1 MFSAANQAQVQG
13 PLTLRREMLAPRPN
27 PARNADYLVRLEG
40 AVETALGNVA
50 VEIAY
55 VPDAVILAPDAFAAY
70 LKALT
75 RESWGS
81 IEELGGALLADIESE
96 AVPRYLRL
104 ALRNAAT
111 GGPVSGHAA
120 LFEGC
125 QPGWKNHAMLARMG

>member
-1 MFSAANQAQVQG
+1 VFSAANQVEVQG
-13 PLTLRREMLAPRPN
+13 PLTRRRAMLAPRPN

-40 AVETALGNVA
+40 AVETALGNV
-50 VEIAY
+50 VIELTY
-55 VPDAVILAPDAFAAY
+55 VPDTVILAPDAFAAY

-96 AVPRYLRL
+96 AVPRYMRL
-104 ALRNAAT
+104 TLRNAAIR
-111 GGPVSGHAA
+111 GPVSSHAA

-125 QPGWKNHAMLARMG
+125 QPGWKNDAMLARLR